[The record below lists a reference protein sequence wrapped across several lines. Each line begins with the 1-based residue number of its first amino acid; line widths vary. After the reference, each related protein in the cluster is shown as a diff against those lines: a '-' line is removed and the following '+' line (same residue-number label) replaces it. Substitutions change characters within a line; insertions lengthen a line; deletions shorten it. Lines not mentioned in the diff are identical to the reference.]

1 MSYEKQLINKGKELA
16 FLLRHDMD
24 AYNAG
29 LINSEGWRQVSEL
42 IKEHG
47 YTHQMLDDIVETN
60 NKKRYEYS
68 FDKKRIRARQGH
80 SIPVDVGLEE
90 KEPPAV
96 LYHGTSR
103 RAYYNSII
111 KEGLKPMSRQYVHLS
126 IDEETATNVGSRHDA
141 EPVILIIDSAKMF
154 ADGIKFYLSANGVWM
169 TKEVP
174 ANYINIKQ

>member
-1 MSYEKQLINKGKELA
+1 MSYEKQLISKGKELA

-29 LINSEGWRQVSEL
+29 LINSDGWRQVSEL

-90 KEPPAV
+90 KEPPTV

-111 KEGLKPMSRQYVHLS
+111 KEGLKPMTRQYVHLS

-141 EPVILIIDSAKMF
+141 EPVILIINSAKMF

-174 ANYINIKQ
+174 SNYITIKQ

>member
-24 AYNAG
+24 AYNEG
-29 LINSEGWRQVSEL
+29 LINSEGWRQVYEL

-90 KEPPAV
+90 KEPPTV

-103 RAYYNSII
+103 RAYYNSIV
-111 KEGLKPMSRQYVHLS
+111 KEGLKSMTRQYVHLS
-126 IDEETATNVGSRHDA
+126 IDEETATNVGSRHDT

-169 TKEVP
+169 TKEVL
-174 ANYINIKQ
+174 ANYITIKQ